1 MRYWGKADAK
11 VGGYHLLEHHS
22 LDVAACAVALLKVN
36 GRFRET
42 LAHLTGLADAKLIAL
57 IGWAAAL
64 HDVGKYSPAFQWL
77 APGVATQ
84 LGQPVTTIKY
94 DVQHAH
100 LGWALWHQVLRN
112 DTVPEGGPRGEIDSL
127 LRAATGHHGVPPS
140 LLHGAIAV
148 RAKEYFTGQEFE
160 EARSW
165 IAFTRALFAPDF
177 SILVDHGI
185 ERASWWIAG
194 LITLADWLGSAV
206 HWFEYRDPEGGL
218 EAYWRDAQS
227 CAERA
232 VRESGLEQH
241 SQRRTFADLFPEFTP
256 SEVQATVND
265 LPVDQPFLLIVEE
278 ATGGGKTE
286 AALAAAGGS
295 RFFFGLPTMATANGL
310 WSRVGDLGVPLTLMH
325 SKRWEI
331 PQSMDRASAWLNDS
345 SRRAILAEGGVGTVD
360 QAMLAVLYAKYSAL
374 RLIGLAGRTLIIDE
388 VHAYDPYMTSV
399 LKVLV
404 ECHAKAGGSVVL
416 LSATMPH
423 SHRRDYYDA
432 WRRGRTIQVPVDL
445 KRTDY
450 PLVTFANGERTDEI
464 TVPSYRGQTVC
475 VKRESSIAA
484 IVDALAEVARAG
496 GCACWIRNTVADAIE
511 GFDLVSAQVANTSL
525 FHARFASGD
534 RRVIEDRVL
543 ETFGKNS
550 KPATRAGQ
558 VLVATQVVEQSL
570 DLDFDFMV
578 TDLAPVDLIIQR
590 AGRLH
595 RHQRG
600 ARGVPVLM
608 IHSPEWTD
616 TPTADWVRAWSRGT
630 GLVYPDHGRLW
641 LTLSALDG
649 EFRLPGDSRR
659 LIESVYGIDSAAAV
673 PKGLIEI
680 STKARE
686 VGEKNAGV
694 GAMNAMSPDSAYE
707 ADGRYRWPDEQAPTR
722 LGELTKEWVLCVDG
736 KPLHE
741 TIERSTISLRMSQL
755 SSADG
760 EPTMKVN
767 EWRGTI
773 ALRREGGELLGRG
786 TNRRGPVTISYGART
801 GLRIS

>member
-1 MRYWGKADAK
+1 MR
-11 VGGYHLLEHHS
+11 
-22 LDVAACAVALLKVN
+22 
-36 GRFRET
+36 
-42 LAHLTGLADAKLIAL
+42 
-57 IGWAAAL
+57 
-64 HDVGKYSPAFQWL
+64 
-77 APGVATQ
+77 AT
-84 LGQPVTTIKY
+84 
-94 DVQHAH
+94 
-100 LGWALWHQVLRN
+100 
-112 DTVPEGGPRGEIDSL
+112 
-127 LRAATGHHGVPPS
+127 
-140 LLHGAIAV
+140 
-148 RAKEYFTGQEFE
+148 EYFTDQEVE

-165 IAFTRALFAPDF
+165 IAFTRSLFTPDF
-177 SILVDHGI
+177 RILVGDGI

-194 LITLADWLGSAV
+194 LITLADWLGSSV
-206 HWFEYRDPEGGL
+206 HWFAYRDPGDGL
-218 EAYWRDAQS
+218 KPYWRDAQS
-227 CAERA
+227 CAKRA

-256 SEVQATVND
+256 SQVQATVND
-265 LPVDQPFLLIVEE
+265 LPLRQPFLLIVEE

-286 AALAAAGGS
+286 AALAAAGGC

-325 SKRWEI
+325 SMRWEI
-331 PQSMDRASAWLNDS
+331 PQSMDRAAAWLNDS

-416 LSATMPH
+416 LSATMPQ
-423 SHRRDYYDA
+423 SHRRDYFEA
-432 WRRGRTIQVPVDL
+432 WCRGRGVETPRDL
-445 KRTDY
+445 QCTDY
-450 PLVTFANGERTDEI
+450 PLVTFANGERVDEI

-475 VKRESSIAA
+475 VKRESSVVA
-484 IVDALAEVARAG
+484 IVNALAEVARAG
-496 GCACWIRNTVADAIE
+496 GCACWIRNTVTDAIE
-511 GFDLVSAQVANTSL
+511 AFELVSKQVANTEL
-525 FHARFASGD
+525 FHARFAAGD

-550 KPATRAGQ
+550 KPATREGR

-595 RHQRG
+595 RHERG
-600 ARGVPVLM
+600 DRGVPVLM
-608 IHSPEWTD
+608 IHSPDWTD

-630 GLVYPDHGRLW
+630 GFVYPDHGRLW
-641 LTLSALDG
+641 LTLSALGG
-649 EFRLPGDSRR
+649 EFRLPSDSRR
-659 LIESVYGIDSAAAV
+659 LIESVYGTDSADTV
-673 PKGLIEI
+673 PHGLVEI
-680 STKARE
+680 STKAQ
-686 VGEKNAGV
+686 VAGEKDARSGT
-694 GAMNAMSPDSAYE
+694 MNAISPDSAYE
-707 ADGRYRWPDEQAPTR
+707 ADDRHRWPDEQAPTR
-722 LGELTKEWVLCVDG
+722 LGEPTKEWVLCVDG

-741 TIERSTISLRMSQL
+741 TIERSTISLRISQL

-760 EPTMKVN
+760 EPTMKVDT
-767 EWRGTI
+767 WRGTI

-786 TNRRGPVTISYGART
+786 TNRSGPVTISYGDRT